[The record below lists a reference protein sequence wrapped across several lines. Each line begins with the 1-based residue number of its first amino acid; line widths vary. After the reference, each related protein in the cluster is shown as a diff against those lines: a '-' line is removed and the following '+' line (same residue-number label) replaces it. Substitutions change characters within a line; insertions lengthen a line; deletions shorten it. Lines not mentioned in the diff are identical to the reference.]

1 MSSLKLDFS
10 SYSINTY
17 YINLN
22 QLQSTLMTIKTLE
35 NKVLFAKEFTSQF
48 QEDYFVE
55 EGNVYQNIQHLLL
68 LNRF

>member
-10 SYSINTY
+10 SNTY

-68 LNRF
+68 LNCF